1 MHAIDRTLLKGTTQ
15 LAPSDLTDKQWDAII
30 IGTGP
35 GGCTLGY
42 ALARAG
48 QSVLFCEKGR
58 SHLNNQRA
66 IRGAYPEISFP
77 HPETPKPKHREILS
91 SAGRYYDQVEDQ
103 STARHRTF
111 IPFIGSGTGG
121 SSALYGMAMER
132 LSPADFEPRRCYPD
146 VAETTLPEQWP
157 ISYADLLP
165 YYEVAEDLYRVRGAA
180 DPLRE
185 AEGRDPLPPAP
196 PLTPLGLELF
206 DFFTK
211 KGLHPY
217 RLPMA
222 CEFVSGCKCCQG
234 YLCDRNCKNDSSHV
248 CLQPAMS
255 LHGAKL
261 LDGCEVLRLEA
272 TRTEVTGVICTW
284 RGKQLTL
291 RGKVV
296 ALAAGAL
303 QSPCILLNSVS
314 ASWPQGLAND
324 SGLVGRNL
332 MRHYTDLYLLSP
344 KTKVESDYRQKE
356 IALNDFYHANG
367 NKLGTVQS
375 FGHLPPASVLAASIE
390 ADLRDGAIPFAAML
404 FRMVKPMMTLILQR
418 AIAGRAVLAT
428 VTEDL
433 PYRDNLVSPVST
445 LNRNGDARIAI
456 SYKIRPRDLRRIQTI
471 RALMENVLKPYRT
484 MLIKQAE
491 NNQLLAHACGTCR
504 FGVNPRESV
513 LDPNNRAHELS
524 NLYVVDSSF
533 FPSSGGTN
541 PSLTIAANALRVAA
555 HLGGNSLATDA

>member
-1 MHAIDRTLLKGTTQ
+1 VAS
-15 LAPSDLTDKQWDAII
+15 SDVTDKQWDAII
-30 IGTGP
+30 IGAGLA
-35 GGCTLGY
+35 GCTLGY
-42 ALARAG
+42 TLARAG

-58 SHLNNQRA
+58 SHLDNQGA
-66 IRGAYPEISFP
+66 TRGAYPEIFFP
-77 HPETPKPKHREILS
+77 RPETPKPKHREILS
-91 SAGRYYDQVEDQ
+91 NAGRYHDQVEDR

-132 LSPADFEPRRCYPD
+132 LSPADFEPKRCYPD
-146 VAETTLPEQWP
+146 AAETTLPEQWP

-185 AEGRDPLPPAP
+185 AEVRHALPPAP
-196 PLTPLGLELF
+196 PLTPLGIELF
-206 DFFTK
+206 DFFTQ

-222 CEFVSGCKCCQG
+222 CEFVPDCKCCQG
-234 YLCDRNCKNDSSHV
+234 YLCDRNCKNDSSRV
-248 CLQPAMS
+248 CLEPAMS

-261 LDGCEVLRLEA
+261 LDECEVLRLEA
-272 TRTEVTGVICTW
+272 TRSEVTGVICTW

-344 KTKVESDYRQKE
+344 ETNVESDYRQKE
-356 IALNDFYHANG
+356 IGLNDFYYANG
-367 NKLGTVQS
+367 SKLGTVQS
-375 FGHLPPASVLAASIE
+375 FGRLPPASVLAASME
-390 ADLRDGAIPFAAML
+390 ADLTDGGVPFAPML
-404 FRMVKPMMTLILQR
+404 FRMVKPMVTPVLHRIMAR
-418 AIAGRAVLAT
+418 RAVLAT
-428 VTEDL
+428 VMEDL
-433 PYRDNLVSPVST
+433 PYRENLVGPIST
-445 LNRNGDARIAI
+445 VNGNGEARVAI
-456 SYKIRPRDLRRIQTI
+456 SYNIRPRDLNRIKTF
-471 RALMENVLKPYRT
+471 RALMANVLKPYRT

-513 LDPNNRAHELS
+513 LDSNNRAHELS

-555 HLGGNSLATDA
+555 HLGAST

>member
-1 MHAIDRTLLKGTTQ
+1 LDSSEADDVTNT
-15 LAPSDLTDKQWDAII
+15 QWDAII
-30 IGTGP
+30 IGAGL

-48 QSVLFCEKGR
+48 RRVLFCEKGK
-58 SHLNNQRA
+58 SHLDNPSA
-66 IRGAYPEISFP
+66 TRGAYPELFFP
-77 HPETPKPKHREILS
+77 RSETPKPQHREILS
-91 SAGRYYDQVEDQ
+91 SAGRCYDQVEDQ
-103 STARHRTF
+103 STSRHRAF

-132 LSPADFEPRRCYPD
+132 FSPADFEPRRCHPD
-146 VAETTLPEQWP
+146 VTETTLPEQWP
-157 ISYADLLP
+157 ISYADFLP
-165 YYEVAEDLYRVRGAA
+165 YYELAEDLYRVRGAA

-185 AEGRDPLPPAP
+185 AEIRSPVPPAP
-196 PLTPLGLELF
+196 PLTPLGKELF
-206 DFFTK
+206 DFFTQ

-222 CEFVSGCKCCQG
+222 CEFVPGCTCCQG
-234 YLCDRNCKNDSSHV
+234 YLCDRNCKNDSSRV
-248 CLQPAMS
+248 CLEPALS

-261 LDGCEVLRLEA
+261 LDACEVFRLEA
-272 TRTEVTGVICTW
+272 TRTEVTGIVCTW

-291 RGKVV
+291 RGKIV

-303 QSPCILLNSVS
+303 QSPCILLNSAS

-332 MRHYTDLYLLSP
+332 MRHCTDLYLLSP
-344 KTKVESDYRQKE
+344 KTKVEPGYRHKE

-367 NKLGTVQS
+367 KKLGTVQS
-375 FGHLPPASVLAASIE
+375 FGHLPPASMLTASLE
-390 ADLRDGAIPFAAML
+390 EDLRNGAMPFASTL
-404 FRMVKPMMTLILQR
+404 FRMVKPIVTPVFRR
-418 AIAGRAVLAT
+418 AMERRAVLAT
-428 VTEDL
+428 VMEDL
-433 PYRDNLVSPVST
+433 PYRENRVSPIST
-445 LNRNGDARIAI
+445 SNRNGEPRIKL
-456 SYKIRPRDLRRIQTI
+456 SYTIRPRDLGRIKTF
-471 RALMENVLKPYRT
+471 RALMANALKPYRT

-504 FGVNPRESV
+504 FGVDPRESV
-513 LDPNNRAHELS
+513 LDPGNRAHGLS

-541 PSLTIAANALRVAA
+541 PGLTIAANALRVAA
-555 HLGGNSLATDA
+555 HLSGEAARKGDS